1 MERDELII
9 WVYVWICE
17 QVEAWRQEAPQR
29 RSRLRGAGFA
39 PALSDEEALTLEL
52 CGEMLRLHSDKA
64 IYFHF
69 KMHYQNWF
77 PNLKDRPAFVKPHG
91 LSL

>member
-1 MERDELII
+1 
-9 WVYVWICE
+9 V
-17 QVEAWRQEAPQR
+17 APGGN
-29 RSRLRGAGFA
+29 SASEPLAGAGFA
-39 PALSDEEALTLEL
+39 PALSDEEAFTLEL